1 MTREPVILTHG
12 GAGAP
17 ARHRDGT
24 ESAAELGHGILAA
37 GGSALDAVIAATV
50 ALEDDPRFNAGTGSN
65 LRLDGQT
72 LEMDAAVMTDDG
84 RSGAVANLAATKN
97 PVLVA
102 AKVRELTPHLLLA
115 GEGALRFARRLGFP
129 EHDAVTPKARAR
141 LLEARRGLR
150 GELVDDEEFGAWM
163 GRDLRALWNFE
174 ADCTIYDPD
183 YDQRLGDT
191 VGAVA
196 RDAEGR
202 FAAAAS
208 TGGTLI
214 MLRGRIGDTPLVG
227 CGLYAGP
234 DGAVTATGVGE
245 EIVRRF
251 LSRTVYD
258 WMAGGMPP
266 YEACQ
271 RGVELF
277 PHEFGVGV
285 LAVGHQG
292 HGFASNREMPTGTAG
307 GGHQSSS

>member
-1 MTREPVILTHG
+1 MPSPVILTHG

-17 ARHRDGT
+17 ARFHDGT
-24 ESAAELGHGILAA
+24 QRAAELGLERLRA
-37 GGSALDAVIAATV
+37 GEPALDAVIAATV
-50 ALEDDPRFNAGTGSN
+50 DLEDDPRFNAGTGSN

-84 RSGAVANLAATKN
+84 RSGAVANLARVKN

-102 AKVRELTPHLLLA
+102 AAVRERTPHLLLA
-115 GEGALRFARRLGFP
+115 GEGALRFARRLGFAD
-129 EHDAVTPKARAR
+129 HDPVTPKARAR

-196 RDAEGR
+196 RDESGR
-202 FAAAAS
+202 FAAASS

-234 DGAVTATGVGE
+234 AGAVTATGVGE

-258 WMAGGMPP
+258 WIAAGVPAK
-266 YEACQ
+266 EACQ
-271 RGVELF
+271 RGVALF
-277 PHEFGVGV
+277 PEEFGVGV
-285 LAVGHQG
+285 LAVSQTG
-292 HGFASNREMPTGTAG
+292 HGFASNREMPTGAA
-307 GGHQSSS
+307 SAPEPAA